1 MKKRFVLF
9 SLLIVL
15 LLSLPCGAQEP
26 ARQFI
31 AAMEAYKSGDYV
43 TAIAGLEGI
52 AQQGVRNGQLYY
64 NLGNAHL
71 KNDDLGGAILWYE
84 RAWQLIPNDPDHI
97 GVYLSAFSYLENA
110 ERAGVK
116 IYRYQPGFNTGLGF
130 EGITIAILARTHP
143 MGVVPAALLV
153 GAMKAGANQMQFQ
166 AGVATDIID
175 VIMALMLFF
184 VAADIILAKFLPAR
198 GAGGQNPILAAGWGK
213 D

>member
-1 MKKRFVLF
+1 MKVFPFRF
-9 SLLIVL
+9 S
-15 LLSLPCGAQEP
+15 CGSPHVRESPTRFIEETEP
-26 ARQFI
+26 
-31 AAMEAYKSGDYV
+31 
-43 TAIAGLEGI
+43 
-52 AQQGVRNGQLYY
+52 
-64 NLGNAHL
+64 
-71 KNDDLGGAILWYE
+71 
-84 RAWQLIPNDPDHI
+84 
-97 GVYLSAFSYLENA
+97 
-110 ERAGVK
+110 AGVK